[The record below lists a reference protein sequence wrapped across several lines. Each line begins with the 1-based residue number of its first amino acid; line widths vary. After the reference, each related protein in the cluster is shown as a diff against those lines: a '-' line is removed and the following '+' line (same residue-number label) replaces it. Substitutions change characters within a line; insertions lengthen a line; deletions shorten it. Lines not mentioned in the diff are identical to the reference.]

1 MVVSAG
7 IAVFFEV
14 MTYWFPLNFIVGTPI
29 ALLACNNKLKLEYN
43 MPITFDSALGIHQN
57 ALALRSQRAEV
68 LASNIANA
76 DTPGYKAR
84 DIDFKSALESVKQ
97 TGSTSLATTHSK
109 HIQMNNATK
118 TSEVLYRVPLQPS
131 LDGNTVDGLVEKS
144 SFAENAL
151 HYQASLT
158 FLDGKFKGMMAA
170 LKGE

>member
-1 MVVSAG
+1 
-7 IAVFFEV
+7 
-14 MTYWFPLNFIVGTPI
+14 
-29 ALLACNNKLKLEYN
+29 
-43 MPITFDSALGIHQN
+43 MPITFDSALGIHQK

-84 DIDFKSALESVKQ
+84 EIDFKAALADANMKSSDAKFN
-97 TGSTSLATTHSK
+97 GSLARTHPK
-109 HIQMNNATK
+109 HISINTAANTG
-118 TSEVLYRVPLQPS
+118 EVLYRVPNQPS
-131 LDGNTVDGLVEKS
+131 LDGNTVDGLIEKTA
-144 SFAENAL
+144 FAENAL